1 MIETV
6 FAAADFVNAIPSL
19 WEAIK
24 VPGAILLIMVGVG
37 SAIASLHRGIGTAAG
52 KLIGGIALGALA
64 LGGVGLMASIKTT
77 IDHHTGGLTIGQYG
91 N

>member
-6 FAAADFVNAIPSL
+6 VAAADFVNAIPSL

-24 VPGAILLIMVGVG
+24 VPGAILLMIVGLG
-37 SAIASLHRGIGTAAG
+37 SAGASLHRGIGTAAG
-52 KLIGGIALGALA
+52 KLVGSIALGALA
-64 LGGVGLMASIKTT
+64 VGGVGLMTSVKTT
-77 IDHHTGGLTIGQYG
+77 IDHHTGGLTTGQYG